1 MKVTFHPH
9 TAATVAFAQS
19 DYTVPENTNTP
30 LEVCVTLTSLP
41 NGGLERNLILVLS
54 TRDIT
59 AQRGVQAILLVVSSH
74 ETLCHLPLLSGIDY
88 SAVGLVELTYE
99 PGSAVNDTKCDNTWI
114 HIQDDPDRE
123 GAERFTVDLSSSI
136 SLLRLGDPTS
146 ATVTI
151 TGDDGTLLALYCG
164 VEVDS
169 GVSPCVVLQIVDII
183 KEQYHLHLHFTVV
196 WIFSKVVALS
206 YVCSNQLMVI

>member
-1 MKVTFHPH
+1 MKVTFHH

-19 DYTVPENTNTP
+19 DYTVPENTNAP

-41 NGGLERNLILVLS
+41 NGGLERNLIVVLS

-59 AQRGVQAILLVVSSH
+59 AQRGVQAILLVLSSH

-123 GAERFTVDLSSSI
+123 GAERFTVDLSSRI

-151 TGDDGTLLALYCG
+151 TGDDGTSLALYCG

-169 GVSPCVVLQIVDII
+169 GVSPCVVCRLLII
-183 KEQYHLHLHFTVV
+183 LLKNNTICTCTCTSLWCGYFL
-196 WIFSKVVALS
+196 K
-206 YVCSNQLMVI
+206 